1 MQFQVITS
9 ALLMALCAHAL
20 PVTITSGGSGSSSS
34 SSSSSSSQ
42 PASPGTIIES
52 DGTDVVAGNETNTD
66 DPGKT
71 IFVPGNSGEIIIPTQ
86 EDPSVLAPGGI
97 PVTITGG
104 SDGVVIIPGGQGQGA
119 GVVN

>member
-1 MQFQVITS
+1 MQFQFITT

-20 PVTITSGGSGSSSS
+20 PVTITGGGG

-42 PASPGTIIES
+42 PASPGTIVES
-52 DGTDVVAGNETNTD
+52 NGTDVVAGNETNTD

-71 IFVPGNSGEIIIPTQ
+71 IFVPGNSGEIIVPTQ

-104 SDGVVIIPGGQGQGA
+104 SDGVVIIPGGQGQGT

>member
-1 MQFQVITS
+1 MQTQYITS
-9 ALLMALCAHAL
+9 VLLVALCAHAV
-20 PVTITSGGSGSSSS
+20 PVKITGGSQS
-34 SSSSSSSQ
+34 
-42 PASPGTIIES
+42 AAPGTIIES

-71 IFVPGNSGEIIIPTQ
+71 IFVPGNSGEIVVPTQ

-104 SDGVVIIPGGQGQGA
+104 SDGVVVVPGGQGSGGA
-119 GVVN
+119 SIVNSS

>member
-1 MQFQVITS
+1 MQIQLITS
-9 ALLMALCAHAL
+9 ALLMALYAHAL
-20 PVTITSGGSGSSSS
+20 PVTITGGGSSSS
-34 SSSSSSSQ
+34 SNSSPQ
-42 PASPGTIIES
+42 PAAPGTIVES
-52 DGTDVVAGNETNTD
+52 NGTDVVAGNESNTD

-104 SDGVVIIPGGQGQGA
+104 SDGVVIIPGGQGSGT

>member
-1 MQFQVITS
+1 MQFQLVTS

-20 PVTITSGGSGSSSS
+20 PVTITGGG
-34 SSSSSSSQ
+34 SSSQ
-42 PASPGTIIES
+42 PASPGTIVES
-52 DGTDVVAGNETNTD
+52 NGTDVVAGNETNTD

-104 SDGVVIIPGGQGQGA
+104 SDGVVIIPGGQGQGT

>member
-1 MQFQVITS
+1 MQIQVITS

-20 PVTITSGGSGSSSS
+20 PVTITGGGSSSS
-34 SSSSSSSQ
+34 QQ
-42 PASPGTIIES
+42 PASPGTIVES
-52 DGTDVVAGNETNTD
+52 NGTDVVAGNETNTD

-104 SDGVVIIPGGQGQGA
+104 SDGVVIIPGGQGSGTS
-119 GVVN
+119 VVN